1 MANVPDTIQTWQMV
15 QPWTRD
21 KETGEKT
28 PGVLELTSIPAPEL
42 AAGEVL
48 VEIAGCG
55 VCHTDLGYFYHG
67 VPTVNK
73 PPLTLG
79 HEISGRV
86 VAGDAGWLGKEVIVP
101 AVMPCNN
108 CPICAAGRGNRCL
121 KQKMPGN
128 SLGVYGG
135 FSSHIPVPAAD
146 LCVVPP
152 LAPLPA
158 GGIEGGRSIPLE
170 WLAVVADAVTTP
182 YQAVTRADVQ
192 AGDRVVVVGAA
203 GGVGAYVVQ
212 VAKAFGAGTVVGVDV
227 HQEKLERSLEYGA
240 DFIINATGKSAKDV
254 RNEFR
259 ALCKEN
265 GLPHNYGW
273 KIFEVTGARGGQE
286 ISLALLSFVGKLI
299 WVGFSSNVNEY
310 SLSRLMAF
318 DAEIIGTWGCLP
330 KYYPDALQM
339 VLDGRIQIE
348 PFVETRPMS
357 TIRETFEQAHAGKLT
372 RRVVLT
378 PDF

>member
-1 MANVPDTIQTWQMV
+1 MTNVPDAIQTWQMV
-15 QPWTRD
+15 QPWTKDR
-21 KETGEKT
+21 ETGEKT
-28 PGVLELTSIPAPEL
+28 PGKLEQTSIPMPEL
-42 AAGEVL
+42 PPGEVL

-86 VAGDAGWLGKEVIVP
+86 VAGNEEWIGKEVIIP

-121 KQKMPGN
+121 AQKMPGN
-128 SLGVYGG
+128 SLGIYGG

-146 LCVVPP
+146 LCVVEDR
-152 LAPLPA
+152 
-158 GGIEGGRSIPLE
+158 GNMPLE

-192 AGDRVVVVGAA
+192 EGDRVVVVGAT
-203 GGVGAYVVQ
+203 GGVGTYVVQ
-212 VAKAFGAGTVVGVDV
+212 MAKAFGAGTVVGIDIN
-227 HQEKLERSLEYGA
+227 QEKLERALEYGA
-240 DFIINATGKSAKDV
+240 DLVINSTDKSTKDV

-259 ALCKEN
+259 ALCKEQ

-273 KIFEVTGARGGQE
+273 KIFEVTGAKGGQE
-286 ISLALLSFVGKLI
+286 ISLALLSFIGKLI
-299 WVGFSSNVNEY
+299 WVGFSTAVNEY

-330 KYYPDALQM
+330 QYYPAALQM
-339 VLDGRIQIE
+339 VLDGRVQIE

-357 TIRETFEQAHAGKLT
+357 TIRETFEEAHAGRLAK
-372 RRVVLT
+372 RVVLM

>member
-1 MANVPDTIQTWQMV
+1 MV
-15 QPWTRD
+15 QPWIRD

-28 PGVLELTSIPAPEL
+28 PGELKRTSIPMPDL
-42 AAGEVL
+42 QPGEVL

-67 VPTVNK
+67 VPTVSP

-79 HEISGRV
+79 HEISGRI
-86 VAGDAGWLGKEVIVP
+86 VAGEKSWIGKEVIVP
-101 AVMPCNN
+101 AVMPCNS

-121 KQKMPGN
+121 NQKMPGN
-128 SLGVYGG
+128 SLGIYGG
-135 FSSHIPVPAAD
+135 FSSHIPVPATD
-146 LCVVPP
+146 LCVVEER
-152 LAPLPA
+152 
-158 GGIEGGRSIPLE
+158 GDMPLE
-170 WLAVVADAVTTP
+170 RLAVVADAVTTP
-182 YQAVTRADVQ
+182 YQAVARADIA

-203 GGVGAYVVQ
+203 GGVGTYVVQ
-212 VAKAFGAGTVVGVDV
+212 VAKAFGAGTVIGIDLN
-227 HQEKLERSLEYGA
+227 QERLENALQYGA
-240 DFIINATGKSAKDV
+240 DSVINSGNKDAKEV

-259 ALCKEN
+259 TLCKEH

-273 KIFEVTGARGGQE
+273 TIFEVTGAKAGQE
-286 ISLALLSFVGKLI
+286 ISLALLSFIGKLI
-299 WVGFSSNVNEY
+299 WIGFSSNVNEY

-330 KYYPDALQM
+330 KHYPAALQM

-357 TIRETFEQAHAGKLT
+357 TIQETFEQAHAGSLK
-372 RRVVLT
+372 RRVVLI